1 MVVVEL
7 KLQLEVQNI
16 TINAFN
22 VKRYSLYIV
31 CQSADR
37 LLFICTRLTYW
48 VFEYCSRY
56 SLDPQLVLR

>member
-1 MVVVEL
+1 MVVEL

-31 CQSADR
+31 CQPADR
-37 LLFICTRLTYW
+37 LLFICTRLTYIG
-48 VFEYCSRY
+48 C
-56 SLDPQLVLR
+56 LNIALVIVLIRNASK